1 MKRMT
6 SAYRKLNFLSNNEF
20 FTIFTTGVLTL
31 YDVSCCPLLCPT
43 LPRNFSEIEQKVDL
57 HFS

>member
-1 MKRMT
+1 MT
-6 SAYRKLNFLSNNEF
+6 QTKKAYRKLNFLSTSEF

-31 YDVSCCPLLCPT
+31 YDVSCCPLLCLT
-43 LPRNFSEIEQKVDL
+43 LPINYSEIDQKVDL

>member
-1 MKRMT
+1 MA
-6 SAYRKLNFLSNNEF
+6 SAYNKLNFLSNGEF